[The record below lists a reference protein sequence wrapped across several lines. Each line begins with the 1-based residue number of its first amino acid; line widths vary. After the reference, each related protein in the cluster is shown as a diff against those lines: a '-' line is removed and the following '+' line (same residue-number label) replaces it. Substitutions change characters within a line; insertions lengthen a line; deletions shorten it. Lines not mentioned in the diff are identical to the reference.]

1 MNGDNVINVKKI
13 RHEGFTEYR
22 VEVSSAFTMPDFES
36 QIPDDFVAAKL
47 ANQLREFV
55 NASVLGECIEV
66 EYKNLKNLKKCE
78 LTDDELE
85 ILDAIPALKHLA
97 MKAGLI

>member
-1 MNGDNVINVKKI
+1 MNGNNVINVRKI
-13 RHEGFTEYR
+13 RREGFTEYR

-36 QIPDDFVAAKL
+36 RIPDEFVAAKFV
-47 ANQLREFV
+47 NQLREFV

-66 EYKNLKNLKKCE
+66 AYIKLEKCE

-85 ILDAIPALKHLA
+85 LLDAMPALKNLA